1 MKKIYYKLFL
11 TILCFGLGLGKIQVV
26 DAAATSITGS
36 TTIEVGQSITIT
48 GSVSAPQWTVSL
60 TKDGSEVD
68 SSSKT
73 SGVDE
78 SSGSVSYTFTATEA
92 DAGKTITFN
101 MSGEYSTFDADY
113 NVSTTPV
120 SQTCTITVKS
130 PTPPPPP
137 PGGGDSGN
145 TGDSGNSG
153 DTGNSG
159 NPPPP
164 PVVTKSSDA
173 KLSSLTVNKGTL
185 SPKFKSSV
193 TDYTVELTTE
203 DTEITIGAKANHSK
217 AKVSGATTYP
227 ISLGDNSFSIKV
239 TAEDGTVK
247 TYTVNVVVSEVPMI
261 YLDYNNEQLGVLTEY
276 DATEVPKG
284 FEPKDGMIDER
295 KVPFF
300 VNQNETLTLVYLMN
314 SEEMKGF
321 YMYDETKGVLGLYRP
336 LIVDGKEVY
345 IIPIPENLQTREAMA
360 FATAS
365 IGGEELQVWTFND
378 QELQGYSLLYVMD
391 ENGETGYYLY
401 DENNPKL
408 LLYPDSTPVTYDD
421 FVKAGLIEKE
431 PVNYGLYGG
440 IAAGVIALFI
450 LILVLRRKKKPA
462 EEEVEEEEFIIYDEE
477 PEEKTIVVN
486 KEEFQTAINEIETD
500 LVKMRELDQAD
511 IEEVELKEEIISVI
525 SEVEEEEW
533 LSEDL
538 FKSILNDDED

>member
-1 MKKIYYKLFL
+1 MKRIKYLVIALCMFVSFIMPLPVKAASASISASATSVEVGTAVTIYVNF
-11 TILCFGLGLGKIQVV
+11 T
-26 DAAATSITGS
+26 AAAWNINVSGSGISEAYASQTDDLLETAKSYTYTLDTSVAGSYTVVLSGDITDENGV
-36 TTIEVGQSITIT
+36 TTPAN
-48 GSVSAPQWTVSL
+48 GSVTV
-60 TKDGSEVD
+60 TV
-68 SSSKT
+68 
-73 SGVDE
+73 
-78 SSGSVSYTFTATEA
+78 TE
-92 DAGKTITFN
+92 
-101 MSGEYSTFDADY
+101 
-113 NVSTTPV
+113 
-120 SQTCTITVKS
+120 

-159 NPPPP
+159 NTTPPPP
-164 PVVTKSSDA
+164 SVVTKSSDA

-185 SPKFKSSV
+185 SPKFTSSV

-314 SEEMKGF
+314 SQEMKGF